1 MTLLTDQCPYSVL
14 VDGAEVPIN
23 TDFRVSIRFELL
35 MQSDRPDAEKL
46 LQALELYYPRPVF
59 TQQAVEK
66 MMWFFSVGKDAGE
79 RREKNAPP
87 VYSFGY
93 DAAYIYAAFLS
104 QYGIDLQRIDYL
116 HWWQFRALFESLKPD
131 NRIVEIMGYRAME
144 LTPDMSKAQ
153 RDFYRRMKKQF
164 ALPQPKKE
172 QERLTAIEEA
182 LLHGGDVKNLLK
194 NSF

>member
-1 MTLLTDQCPYSVL
+1 MTLLTGPCPCSVL
-14 VDGAEVPIN
+14 VDGAETPIN

-35 MQSDRPDAEKL
+35 MQSDLPDAEKL
-46 LQALELYYPRPVF
+46 LQALELYYPSPVF

-66 MMWFFSVGKDAGE
+66 MMWFFAAGKDAQQSQG
-79 RREKNAPP
+79 KHTPP
-87 VYSFGY
+87 VYSFDH
-93 DAAYIYAAFLS
+93 DAAHIYAAFLS
-104 QYGIDLQRIDYL
+104 QYGIDLQSVDYL